1 MNEETKTETTIG
13 ETPAPA
19 KKEPKEKAAPTKTE
33 EKPEVKARYAPKGTI
48 SDPTKQRITV
58 LAKSNPKRPGT
69 KCYTWFS
76 WYKSGM
82 TVAQYFEKGGRA
94 DHIRWDVQHGFISLK
109 S

>member
-1 MNEETKTETTIG
+1 MAEELKNETQTV

-19 KKEPKEKAAPTKTE
+19 KKEPKKKAPKAEVKKTDEKAP
-33 EKPEVKARYAPKGTI
+33 RYAPKGTI
-48 SDPTKQRITV
+48 SDPTKQKITV

-69 KCYTWFS
+69 KCYTWFT